1 MLIDIFLLYL
11 IKSLSFWKTVLYNI
25 TKIVLDIK
33 IHFRRKE
40 RVMKNRKLRYLVIMV
55 ITMLAMFHVTALA
68 ADGAA
73 EYESN
78 VYGTIFALVP
88 PVVAIVLALI
98 TKEVYSSLF
107 IGIVTGA
114 LLYANFKP
122 ALAYTTMVEDGF
134 IGSVADSWNAGILV
148 FLVVLGIV
156 VVLMNRAGGSAAYG
170 QWASRKIKT
179 RKGAMLATFGL
190 GCLIFVDDYFNCLTV
205 GSVMRPVTDKHK
217 ISRAKLAYLID
228 ATAAP
233 ICMIAPISSWA
244 AAISGVIDSNDIE
257 MEMTGMQMFVRAIP
271 YNLYSLLTIAMII
284 LITLLGTEFGP
295 MKKHEDNAVKNN
307 DLYTTPD
314 RPYANA
320 EEGVTDKKNSKIIDL
335 VLPVIILIVLC
346 VFGLMWS
353 GGIFDG
359 AGIRDSFAE
368 CDASIGLSLGSIMA
382 LVVIIL
388 YYLLRRVLSFKECME
403 SIPQGF
409 KSMVPAILILI
420 FAWTLSSMTSLLGA
434 DIFVKELFDGKAA
447 SLKWMLPAIVF
458 IVSVGLSFATGTSWG
473 TFGILLPIVL
483 KLSLAPE
490 LMLISTSAC
499 LAGSVCGDHCSPI
512 SDTTIMASTGAQ
524 SNHINHVST
533 QLPYVLLIATISFIG
548 YIIAGA
554 IQNIEGISSIV
565 SVVTVLG
572 ISLFILLIFLIIVK
586 VINGKTEKA

>member
-1 MLIDIFLLYL
+1 M
-11 IKSLSFWKTVLYNI
+11 YNI